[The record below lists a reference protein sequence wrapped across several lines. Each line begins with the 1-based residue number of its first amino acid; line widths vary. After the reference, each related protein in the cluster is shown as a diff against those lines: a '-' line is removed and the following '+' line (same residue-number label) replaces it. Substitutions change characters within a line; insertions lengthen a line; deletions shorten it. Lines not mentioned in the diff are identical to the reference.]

1 MQLSDLMQ
9 LTEKSREALI
19 AAQAPMAEAYTIAT
33 AAVVSGIGRT
43 KLYEEINEGRLKSF
57 VQCGRRLILRDDLR
71 DWLLAAARPG
81 KVRTARRTP
90 HLILTH
96 SESPTCLLQAF

>member
-19 AAQAPMAEAYTIAT
+19 SAQAPFAEAYTIAT

-57 VQCGRRLILRDDLR
+57 VLCGRRLILRDDLR
-71 DWLLAAARPG
+71 DWLLAAARPQG
-81 KVRTARRTP
+81 
-90 HLILTH
+90 
-96 SESPTCLLQAF
+96 E